1 MKCAVSSCR
10 PTSSSVASP
19 RPHLHF
25 VQVCQEGLEGHELG
39 LGNAALKIKGGVR
52 YLRNRERA
60 LDHGAYRDTFQRLGA
75 LNILGGVSLASGG
88 VMVR

>member
-39 LGNAALKIKGGVR
+39 LGNAALRIKG
-52 YLRNRERA
+52 
-60 LDHGAYRDTFQRLGA
+60 RLGTSENVHLTTVLTVTPFNA
-75 LNILGGVSLASGG
+75 WARSTYLEVSPWRAAGSW
-88 VMVR
+88 